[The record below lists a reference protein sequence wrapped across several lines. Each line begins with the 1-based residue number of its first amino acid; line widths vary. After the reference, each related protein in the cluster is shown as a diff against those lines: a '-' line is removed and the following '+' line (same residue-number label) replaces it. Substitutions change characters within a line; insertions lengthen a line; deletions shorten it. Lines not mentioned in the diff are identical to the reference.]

1 MERQHLAQKASEG
14 EYISLY
20 RDLQPGQNVYR
31 NGFGD
36 PPSLT
41 FRADFDD
48 IGFNRLRQAD
58 RSLLKG
64 RFVGG
69 NPGRIMKEDFE
80 LFACL
85 FCKPP
90 DKPTEK
96 RSAKRN

>member
-1 MERQHLAQKASEG
+1 MERQHLAQKAGES

-20 RDLQPGQNVYR
+20 RDLQPGQNAYW
-31 NGFGD
+31 NSFGD

-41 FRADFDD
+41 FRA
-48 IGFNRLRQAD
+48 
-58 RSLLKG
+58 
-64 RFVGG
+64 
-69 NPGRIMKEDFE
+69 DFE

-96 RSAKRN
+96 RSAIKELIEHEGPLTIQQIKETTGMLVKEITPALQI